1 MNERLSAA
9 SGKQCLNTE
18 VGIEYWETIT
28 PLKYFGDVSDRFMFL
43 WYFCAGR
50 GEELISLKQLLPV
63 KVPVAAPGRTRNALC
78 VDNEWKS
85 HSGSLATS
93 QPLQRVELVPR
104 PTKTVPGS
112 AMPRRV
118 HSHRSPVPHH
128 RLRRTPLETSAA
140 DERRFFS
147 SHALRSFYECPSHNA
162 A

>member
-63 KVPVAAPGRTRNALC
+63 KVPVATPGRTRNALR
-78 VDNEWKS
+78 VDNEWKVILEAWQQAG
-85 HSGSLATS
+85 HSKVSNSLH
-93 QPLQRVELVPR
+93 
-104 PTKTVPGS
+104 G
-112 AMPRRV
+112 PRR
-118 HSHRSPVPHH
+118 
-128 RLRRTPLETSAA
+128 
-140 DERRFFS
+140 RFQV
-147 SHALRSFYECPSHNA
+147 L
-162 A
+162 

>member
-63 KVPVAAPGRTRNALC
+63 KVPVAAPGRTRNALR
-78 VDNEWKS
+78 VDNEWKVILEAWQPAS
-85 HSGSLATS
+85 HSNVSNSFHG
-93 QPLQRVELVPR
+93 
-104 PTKTVPGS
+104 
-112 AMPRRV
+112 PRRRFQV
-118 HSHRSPVPHH
+118 LQCLAACTLID
-128 RLRRTPLETSAA
+128 RLYRIIACVEPLS
-140 DERRFFS
+140 
-147 SHALRSFYECPSHNA
+147 
-162 A
+162 